1 MRPIIG
7 LGGGVAEIVDIDL
20 EEPGGCTRPCSLG
33 NVFNVHGVFQGVNG
47 ELDVVVNEVLGEV
60 SGRLRDR
67 AEQRWAL
74 YPAHLDGGWYHNLTW
89 LALGLWEDIG
99 EVDAVRLLHNE
110 VPEPITDIEL
120 GEQDVQAGRRVSHVV
135 Q

>member
-1 MRPIIG
+1 VLSWERFQCP
-7 LGGGVAEIVDIDL
+7 VD
-20 EEPGGCTRPCSLG
+20 
-33 NVFNVHGVFQGVNG
+33 G
-47 ELDVVVNEVLGEV
+47 ELNVVVNEVLGEV

-67 AEQRWAL
+67 AKQRWAL
-74 YPAHLDGGWYHNLTW
+74 HPAHLDGGGNHNSTW

-99 EVDAVRLLHNE
+99 EVEAVRFLHNE
-110 VPEPITDIEL
+110 SPKPITDIKL

>member
-1 MRPIIG
+1 MNSSVLSWERFQCPW
-7 LGGGVAEIVDIDL
+7 
-20 EEPGGCTRPCSLG
+20 SLPW
-33 NVFNVHGVFQGVNG
+33 G

-74 YPAHLDGGWYHNLTW
+74 YPAQLNAGGYHNLTW
-89 LALGLWEDIG
+89 LALGLWEDVG
-99 EVDAVRLLHNE
+99 KVEAVRFLHNE
-110 VPEPITDIEL
+110 APEPITDIEL